1 MLVASS
7 EWFGRPLKKT
17 PPMIAL
23 QMAAHGT
30 TGDEVDHGRSTLILR
45 GHQIDLVI
53 LKRHDKLPAPLES
66 ACRWLSFFPLIKSS
80 LK

>member
-1 MLVASS
+1 MLGCIERMV
-7 EWFGRPLKKT
+7 RPPFEKIPL
-17 PPMIAL
+17 MIAL
-23 QMAAHGT
+23 QMAAQGT
-30 TGDEVDHGRSTLILR
+30 TGDEMDHGQSTLILR

>member
-1 MLVASS
+1 MRA
-7 EWFGRPLKKT
+7 RPGAICRDFEVL
-17 PPMIAL
+17 L
-23 QMAAHGT
+23 RLRT
-30 TGDEVDHGRSTLILR
+30 TFDWP
-45 GHQIDLVI
+45 QIDLVI

>member
-1 MLVASS
+1 MLAVSS
-7 EWFGRPLKKT
+7 EWFGLPLKKDPT
-17 PPMIAL
+17 DDRAV
-23 QMAAHGT
+23 MAAQGT
-30 TGDEVDHGRSTLILR
+30 TGDEMDHWWSTLILR